1 MMNRYFLALLT
12 ALALAAVP
20 RLTAQTQAVPRAVA
34 VNASNSAGA
43 AAVEEPHGAIIP
55 LRPGDTVEIR
65 IANVP
70 LDESSQISGVYTL
83 DESGNLNLPFIGL
96 VSAGGMPPSQ
106 VEQAIQNKYVSA
118 QIYTDPTV
126 TVNPPVG
133 ARFVSVSGAVK
144 IPGRVPYTS
153 DLTLVSTISAAG
165 GPSDF
170 AGDKI
175 RLTRAGKIL
184 WFSRKKLDKD
194 PTLDVPIKPGD
205 QIEIKES
212 AW

>member
-1 MMNRYFLALLT
+1 
-12 ALALAAVP
+12 
-20 RLTAQTQAVPRAVA
+20 
-34 VNASNSAGA
+34 
-43 AAVEEPHGAIIP
+43 
-55 LRPGDTVEIR
+55 
-65 IANVP
+65 
-70 LDESSQISGVYTL
+70 
-83 DESGNLNLPFIGL
+83 
-96 VSAGGMPPSQ
+96 
-106 VEQAIQNKYVSA
+106 
-118 QIYTDPTV
+118 
-126 TVNPPVG
+126 
-133 ARFVSVSGAVK
+133 
-144 IPGRVPYTS
+144 VPYTS